1 MQRPKVNVAILSE
14 KIVEF
19 DLYGEFYSPNI
30 KGIFSGKFKAE
41 YEDGNVRLFTD
52 KVSYPPQKEINLIP
66 SDVESETFL
75 LKNVTIGLE
84 FHWEQKQNQRFL
96 GELKI
101 IIEKDKL
108 TVINVVDVEHYLISV
123 ISSEMSATSSLE
135 LLKAHAIISRS
146 WLLAQMEKRK
156 IIQENTRKYKSYQ
169 ITKDEIIK
177 WYDREDH
184 ILYDVCADDHCQR
197 YQGITKL
204 FAHLAEDAVNETEG
218 IVLIYEGNICDTRFS
233 KSCGGITESFENVW
247 ENVKHPYLN
256 SITDYKFEHD
266 EYSTDLSFEK
276 NAIKWIKNSPP
287 AFCNTKNEKI
297 LDQVLN
303 NYDRKTTDF
312 YRWKIEYTQK
322 EISETIKN
330 KSGIDFGNIIDLIPI
345 ERGYSG
351 RLIKLKIIGSK
362 KSLIFGKELEIR
374 KILSKTH
381 LYSSAFVVEKENIVN
396 GIPQKFI
403 LFGAGWGH
411 GVGLCQIGAAVM
423 GEQGYQ
429 FDEILLHYFRNAQI
443 KRIY

>member
-1 MQRPKVNVAILSE
+1 MQKPQVTVAILSDD
-14 KIVEF
+14 KVEF
-19 DLYGEFYSPNI
+19 DLYGEFYSPNL

-41 YEDGNVRLFTD
+41 YLDGDIILLSEEKSF
-52 KVSYPPQKEINLIP
+52 PPQKEITLIP
-66 SDVESETFL
+66 NDVDSESFL

-84 FHWEQKQNQRFL
+84 FHWEQKQNQRFS
-96 GELKI
+96 GSLKI
-101 IIEKDKL
+101 IIEKEKL
-108 TVINVVDVEHYLISV
+108 TVINVVDIENYLISV

-146 WLLAQMEKRK
+146 WLLAQIEKRK
-156 IIQENTRKYKSYQ
+156 NLQTHKEKYSSQ
-169 ITKDEIIK
+169 LFSEEEIIK

-204 FAHLAEDAVNETEG
+204 YAHLAMNAVYETEG
-218 IVLIYEGNICDTRFS
+218 VVLMYDGNICDTRFS

-247 ENVKHPYLN
+247 ENVKHPYLI

-266 EYSTDLSFEK
+266 EFVSDLTLEK
-276 NAIKWIKNSPP
+276 NAVKWIKSSPQ

-312 YRWKIEYTQK
+312 YRWKIEYSQN
-322 EISETIKN
+322 EISEIINSKT
-330 KSGIDFGNIIDLIPI
+330 GIDFGNIIDLIPI

-351 RLIKLKIIGSK
+351 RLIILKIIGTNK
-362 KSLIFGKELEIR
+362 TLIIGKELEIR
-374 KILSKTH
+374 KVLSKTH
-381 LYSSAFVVEKENIVN
+381 LYSSAFVIEKENIVN
-396 GIPQKFI
+396 GIPQKFVLI
-403 LFGAGWGH
+403 GAGWGH

-423 GEQGYQ
+423 GELGYQ
-429 FDEILLHYFRNAQI
+429 FDEILLHYFKNVQI
-443 KRIY
+443 KKIY